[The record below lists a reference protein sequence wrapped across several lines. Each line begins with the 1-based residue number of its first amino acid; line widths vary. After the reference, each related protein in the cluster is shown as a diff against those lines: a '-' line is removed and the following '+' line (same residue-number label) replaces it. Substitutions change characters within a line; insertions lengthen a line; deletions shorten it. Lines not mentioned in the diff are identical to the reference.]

1 MNPQDEP
8 RPVRPYF
15 PSSAFP
21 DTDQTYEIP
30 LNAMECV
37 YLLDSIHNGDV
48 DEGDPERANVEEPI
62 ARHLVEKLAS
72 VYIDLIPSE
81 PTQALLSQVVRD
93 NRRESIYVTRK
104 EAWLMREVTEFAAF
118 GWDNKTPVGP
128 GLLRSILS
136 ALIIDDASGW
146 GDPSPDDRSL
156 SAAQKSNLSTLI
168 GGADAGSPDQDT
180 DQNDT

>member
-1 MNPQDEP
+1 MDPHFAQ
-8 RPVRPYF
+8 RPEHSV
-15 PSSAFP
+15 SSAF
-21 DTDQTYEIP
+21 DVDESVYEIR

-81 PTQALLSQVVRD
+81 PTQATLSQVVKD

-104 EAWLMREVTEFAAF
+104 EAWLMREVTDFAAF

-128 GLLRSILS
+128 GLLHSILS
-136 ALIIDDASGW
+136 AIIIDDSSGW
-146 GDPSPDDRSL
+146 GEPSPDDRSL
-156 SAAQKSNLSTLI
+156 SDTQKTNLTNLM
-168 GGADAGSPDQDT
+168 GGPDAGSANQDT